1 MMSHLFHVAL
11 MLLAFTFANPVIS
24 HAQQTAVASWV
35 FSEGWESSSSGTV
48 VTYTPDG
55 SGWQAISNTAWKSKQ
70 PVFLPNTCSGVRTN
84 YKLSLKTSDGKWEV
98 KQSKDSYVL
107 RLNTASID
115 KFTQKENY
123 GDASTHDQYFEV
135 NFPTVNL
142 NVTTQHPYRK
152 LLVNKA

>member
-1 MMSHLFHVAL
+1 MKRMMSHLFHVAL

-98 KQSKDSYVL
+98 KQK
-107 RLNTASID
+107 
-115 KFTQKENY
+115 
-123 GDASTHDQYFEV
+123 
-135 NFPTVNL
+135 
-142 NVTTQHPYRK
+142 
-152 LLVNKA
+152 